1 MNTCGL
7 APLGISLKVMA
18 LSGLLLL
25 CIGLPL
31 ALALSRPRW
40 FGRRL
45 LETLV
50 SLPLVFPPIAIGF
63 FLLLLLGRQGW
74 INTLLP
80 ETWRFDLVFSFEALL
95 IAATIAGLPLMV
107 KPVQAA
113 LEQEARLLAEAASTL
128 GKSAWE
134 IFRHVTLPSIS
145 RALAAG
151 LALGVGR
158 GMGEVGMSL
167 LLGGNLVGKTDTLS
181 LAIYNAVLD
190 GDFACAR
197 NHAFILAALALLLF
211 AVLDRLSRE
220 GRGERGKG

>member
-45 LETLV
+45 LETMV

-74 INTLLP
+74 VNTLLP

-134 IFRHVTLPSIS
+134 IFRHVTCPAFPG
-145 RALAAG
+145 RWPPAWPWEWAA
-151 LALGVGR
+151 AWVK
-158 GMGEVGMSL
+158 S
-167 LLGGNLVGKTDTLS
+167 
-181 LAIYNAVLD
+181 A
-190 GDFACAR
+190 
-197 NHAFILAALALLLF
+197 
-211 AVLDRLSRE
+211 
-220 GRGERGKG
+220 